1 MEFLNSLRR
10 LVFSGLVSEE
20 RAAYARSDF
29 ADLTIERFPHE
40 PFAERIWDLRHN
52 LSAYDAAYVALSEQ
66 VGVPLITCDAG
77 LADAPGVQT
86 TIELFETLEKN
97 AP

>member
-10 LVFSGLVSEE
+10 LVLAGLVSEE

-40 PFAERIWDLRHN
+40 PFAERIWELRHN
-52 LSAYDAAYVALSEQ
+52 LSAYDAVYVALSEK
-66 VGVPLITCDAG
+66 VEVPLITCHAG
-77 LADAPGVQT
+77 LAEAPGVET
-86 TIELFETLEKN
+86 TIELFETLEKS
-97 AP
+97 P